1 MAIRVLFILYCFE
14 AGVFFVIVPWTRF
27 WAQNPLLHSF
37 EPIRQLTENFFVRG
51 LVSGFGLVHF
61 IVGIG
66 EIGVLLALRQARP
79 GSPDSGTEQ
88 P

>member
-1 MAIRVLFILYCFE
+1 MAVRVLFILYCFE
-14 AGVFFVIVPWTRF
+14 AGIFFVVVPWTKF

-37 EPIRQLTENFFVRG
+37 ELIHVIAGNFFFRG
-51 LVSGFGLVHF
+51 LVMGFGLVHF

-66 EIGVLLALRQARP
+66 EIGVLLALRNARRE
-79 GSPDSGTEQ
+79 GPDGNPER

>member
-1 MAIRVLFILYCFE
+1 MLVRVLFILYCFE
-14 AGVFFVIVPWTRF
+14 AGVFFLVVPWTKF
-27 WAQNPLLHSF
+27 WAQNPLLQSF
-37 EPIRQLTENFFVRG
+37 DMIHPVVENFFFRG

-66 EIGVLLALRQARP
+66 EIGVLLTAKPSSP
-79 GSPDSGTEQ
+79 GVPENTEK